1 MNVRAHML
9 VPPHF
14 FVSTAF
20 KKMRWKDEFRK
31 WLPKFLT
38 HLLSAVRASI
48 FLARRIQSFLSLV
61 DCEVGVCLLT
71 I

>member
-1 MNVRAHML
+1 MNVRAHTL

-31 WLPKFLT
+31 WLPK
-38 HLLSAVRASI
+38 LSNC
-48 FLARRIQSFLSLV
+48 LAKIKEYF
-61 DCEVGVCLLT
+61 
-71 I
+71 